1 MKKALV
7 FLATLFLSAS
17 YPLEV
22 AAQTFSFDL
31 TGPGVSGTVVLT
43 YGSATDA
50 KYPQA
55 FEVTG
60 ISGSFSDSNNGLN
73 LVNVPILSL
82 VPINHAAPEAT
93 NLLAPNDFSKFAV
106 GAGLPAQNNGFLSYD
121 NLFWPGG
128 SPQTAS
134 DFPFQGGF
142 LDIYGLMFDIGS
154 GKVVDFWSNGNFSG
168 TGPGP
173 VNYGVAVATAD
184 TALDYVSGGVA
195 AVPEP
200 SSYALMLAGL
210 GVLGSIVRRRK
221 RS

>member
-1 MKKALV
+1 MKKTLAV
-7 FLATLFLSAS
+7 LATLFLSAA

-22 AAQTFSFDL
+22 AAQAFSFDF

-106 GAGLPAQNNGFLSYD
+106 ASGLPHGVLTYD

-134 DFPFQGGF
+134 DYPFHGGF
-142 LDIYGLMFDIGS
+142 LDIYGLMFDIGG
-154 GKVVDFWSNGNFSG
+154 GKVVDLWSNGNFSG
-168 TGPGP
+168 GQPGP